1 MSRDYSKQQKEMT
14 VLREGESVWDQ
25 RRNDHAL
32 LRDYSMKHRVVM
44 SWDLNDEARRDRIF
58 KLKIDD
64 YEVLLDYEEFLRSA
78 RMI

>member
-1 MSRDYSKQQKEMT
+1 MT

-32 LRDYSMKHRVVM
+32 LRDYSMKHRIVM

>member
-1 MSRDYSKQQKEMT
+1 MSRDWSKQQKEMT

-32 LRDYSMKHRVVM
+32 IKDYSLKHRVTM
-44 SWDLNDEARRDRIF
+44 SWDLNDEAKRDRIF
-58 KLKIDD
+58 KLTIDD
-64 YEVLLDYEEFLRSA
+64 YEVLLDWEEFLRSA

>member
-44 SWDLNDEARRDRIF
+44 SWDLNDEAKRDRIF

>member
-32 LRDYSMKHRVVM
+32 LKDYSLKHRV
-44 SWDLNDEARRDRIF
+44 SIAWDLNDEAIRDRIF

-64 YEVLLDYEEFLRSA
+64 YEVLLDYEELLRST

>member
-32 LRDYSMKHRVVM
+32 LRDYSMKHRIVM